1 MHRENNPFE
10 VGLDWM
16 IDLEQEDDFIGKEAL
31 RIIKENGIEK
41 KLMGAEI
48 AGSKMEFFNEEN
60 LDVSI
65 EGDRV
70 GAMMSAVYSPRFEKN
85 ICYIILDVEHAITGK
100 VVDIHTPDGD
110 LKAELVEL
118 PWIKERA

>member
-1 MHRENNPFE
+1 
-10 VGLDWM
+10 
-16 IDLEQEDDFIGKEAL
+16 
-31 RIIKENGIEK
+31 
-41 KLMGAEI
+41 MGAEI
-48 AGSKMEFFNEEN
+48 EGSKMEFFNEEN

-65 EGDRV
+65 NGDKI

-85 ICYIILDVEHAITGK
+85 ICYIILGVEHASEGK
-100 VVDIHTPDGD
+100 SVDIHTPNGD

>member
-1 MHRENNPFE
+1 
-10 VGLDWM
+10 
-16 IDLEQEDDFIGKEAL
+16 
-31 RIIKENGIEK
+31 
-41 KLMGAEI
+41 MGAEI
-48 AGSKMEFFNEEN
+48 QGPKMEFFNEEN

-65 EGDRV
+65 NGEIV

-85 ICYIILDVEHAITGK
+85 ICYIILDIDHAIVGK
-100 VVDIHTPDGD
+100 SVDIRSPEGD